1 MRRADPRGR
10 GFESR
15 LSPGGNRHGHEL
27 PLSGDEVLESVR
39 VCFAMSAFA
48 VSTTSFLTRY
58 AIAEASRWPPAERR
72 FRLNLAH
79 TQGRLTLTVDWEEW
93 KIGVQ
98 FVLHGHT
105 AYNILKS
112 NYKL

>member
-1 MRRADPRGR
+1 MKYLKVSVCVLRCPR
-10 GFESR
+10 SR
-15 LSPGGNRHGHEL
+15 YQLRHSQ
-27 PLSGDEVLESVR
+27 PP
-39 VCFAMSAFA
+39 
-48 VSTTSFLTRY
+48 Y

-112 NYKL
+112 NCKL

>member
-48 VSTTSFLTRY
+48 VSTTSFSTPLCD
-58 AIAEASRWPPAERR
+58 SRGFTMAAGGTSLSAQFSSHAREVDVDRR
-72 FRLNLAH
+72 LGGMENWCSVCLARSYSLQH
-79 TQGRLTLTVDWEEW
+79 TE
-93 KIGVQ
+93 K
-98 FVLHGHT
+98 
-105 AYNILKS
+105 
-112 NYKL
+112 